1 MVHLIVELSKYF
13 LMILML
19 LYSMQCFSIVRKK
32 DEDERKNGER
42 KQILLML
49 LLNISAYTILY
60 LQSEDIRMVYACAE
74 AAVYILAVQAV
85 YRIFYRKAN
94 MLLINNMCMLLS
106 IGLIMLSRLN
116 FDNAQKQYLIIV
128 AGTLI
133 SLVIPV
139 FIRKVRSLKNW
150 TWLYA
155 VAGIGMLLV
164 VLVLAAISGGAKLSI
179 EVGGVTFQL
188 SEVVKITFVFFLASI
203 LRADTSFKNVVKAS
217 VIAGAHVLIL
227 VACKDLGSAVVFFM
241 AYLVMI
247 YVATKKPVYAL
258 AGAAG
263 GCGAAVVAY
272 FLFNHVR
279 QRVETWRDPFG
290 TYDQP
295 GGGYQVVQSL
305 FAIGAGGWFGTGLF
319 AGSPNTIP
327 VVQKD
332 FIFAAICEEL
342 GGIFAI
348 CMLLVCMSCFLM
360 IVNISMK
367 MSNRFYKLVALGLGT
382 QYTVQVFLTVGGSI
396 KFIPLTGITLP
407 LVSYGG
413 SSVMATILVFAIIQG
428 LYLLREDEGDHIER
442 QKQEKQIREK
452 RIPQYQNQQYQN
464 PGYRVPAYR
473 QPVSGPERGY
483 RDVPPVYRPPRPDRE
498 KTLEEKIEEE
508 TEKSLNW

>member
-203 LRADTSFKNVVKAS
+203 LGQ
-217 VIAGAHVLIL
+217 I
-227 VACKDLGSAVVFFM
+227 
-241 AYLVMI
+241 
-247 YVATKKPVYAL
+247 PAL
-258 AGAAG
+258 K
-263 GCGAAVVAY
+263 
-272 FLFNHVR
+272 
-279 QRVETWRDPFG
+279 TW
-290 TYDQP
+290 
-295 GGGYQVVQSL
+295 
-305 FAIGAGGWFGTGLF
+305 
-319 AGSPNTIP
+319 
-327 VVQKD
+327 
-332 FIFAAICEEL
+332 
-342 GGIFAI
+342 
-348 CMLLVCMSCFLM
+348 
-360 IVNISMK
+360 
-367 MSNRFYKLVALGLGT
+367 
-382 QYTVQVFLTVGGSI
+382 
-396 KFIPLTGITLP
+396 
-407 LVSYGG
+407 
-413 SSVMATILVFAIIQG
+413 
-428 LYLLREDEGDHIER
+428 
-442 QKQEKQIREK
+442 
-452 RIPQYQNQQYQN
+452 
-464 PGYRVPAYR
+464 
-473 QPVSGPERGY
+473 
-483 RDVPPVYRPPRPDRE
+483 
-498 KTLEEKIEEE
+498 
-508 TEKSLNW
+508 

>member
-1 MVHLIVELSKYF
+1 M
-13 LMILML
+13 
-19 LYSMQCFSIVRKK
+19 
-32 DEDERKNGER
+32 
-42 KQILLML
+42 
-49 LLNISAYTILY
+49 
-60 LQSEDIRMVYACAE
+60 
-74 AAVYILAVQAV
+74 
-85 YRIFYRKAN
+85 
-94 MLLINNMCMLLS
+94 
-106 IGLIMLSRLN
+106 
-116 FDNAQKQYLIIV
+116 
-128 AGTLI
+128 
-133 SLVIPV
+133 
-139 FIRKVRSLKNW
+139 
-150 TWLYA
+150 
-155 VAGIGMLLV
+155 
-164 VLVLAAISGGAKLSI
+164 
-179 EVGGVTFQL
+179 
-188 SEVVKITFVFFLASI
+188 
-203 LRADTSFKNVVKAS
+203 
-217 VIAGAHVLIL
+217 
-227 VACKDLGSAVVFFM
+227 
-241 AYLVMI
+241 
-247 YVATKKPVYAL
+247 
-258 AGAAG
+258 
-263 GCGAAVVAY
+263 
-272 FLFNHVR
+272 
-279 QRVETWRDPFG
+279 
-290 TYDQP
+290 
-295 GGGYQVVQSL
+295 QSL

-442 QKQEKQIREK
+442 QKQEKQIRENQ
-452 RIPQYQNQQYQN
+452 IPQYQNQQYQN
-464 PGYRVPAYR
+464 PGYRVPDYR